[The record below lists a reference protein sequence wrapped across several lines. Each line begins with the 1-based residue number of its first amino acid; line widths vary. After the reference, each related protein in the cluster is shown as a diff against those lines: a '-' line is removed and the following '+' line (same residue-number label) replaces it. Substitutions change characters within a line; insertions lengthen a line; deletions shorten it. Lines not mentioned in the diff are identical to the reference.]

1 MHQGWSFGQRS
12 DDAETTLH
20 AHTSFPHLD
29 ISAGGICESSVAD
42 DSGDSSRLDQYLG
55 AGHPRI
61 CRGVA
66 SQAEGVRTKEGRRES
81 RNGPQLLGEGGSL
94 EDRNEFGRTTRE
106 KASARSG
113 RTRVISSATWRRF
126 RKSAADPQQAP
137 SFLPGIHCM
146 CPAPGQAGG
155 CVRFRRDGRYV
166 GCKYPAPW
174 ACISTPPTV
183 PGLHPSPAPTH
194 SRKGDPTP
202 GHPRYRQDRR
212 DAVALG
218 H

>member
-12 DDAETTLH
+12 DDAETTPH

-29 ISAGGICESSVAD
+29 ISAGGIYESSVAD

-66 SQAEGVRTKEGRRES
+66 SQAEGVHAKEGRREL
-81 RNGPQLLGEGGSL
+81 RKGPPVIRRRRLFRRAQSFWANHQREARARFWEDKGHLLSHMES
-94 EDRNEFGRTTRE
+94 
-106 KASARSG
+106 
-113 RTRVISSATWRRF
+113 IS
-126 RKSAADPQQAP
+126 KVAADPQQAP
-137 SFLPGIHCM
+137 FLPPRIHHCM

-174 ACISTPPTV
+174 ACT
-183 PGLHPSPAPTH
+183 
-194 SRKGDPTP
+194 
-202 GHPRYRQDRR
+202 
-212 DAVALG
+212 
-218 H
+218 